1 MFDQQLPKPE
11 EELEVEKEA
20 LEVARKYVYQFDI
33 KDIVIMMCSK
43 LENELYRLRSWRKE
57 KTYNINW
64 LVKKIIQ

>member
-43 LENELYRLRSWRKE
+43 LENELYRLRS
-57 KTYNINW
+57 
-64 LVKKIIQ
+64 